1 MLHIRNILF
10 GLAALSVTACG
21 PFDAV
26 TRSAPY
32 ETTMPIAVMEPI
44 ATESFDVSPEIVTRA
59 VADIPPVS
67 MAADFNVV
75 DIRVDVPDTLRVS
88 EANSL
93 IPLGDIVW
101 QGDLPGNRYQQVQT
115 ILQDAVSKGVENA
128 NGGRDVVLHLTVTRF
143 HSLSHR
149 ARYSI
154 GGNHSIFFDLAI
166 IDAMTG
172 QQIGETEN
180 INASLD
186 AFGGAAAIQ
195 AELAGLTQKVRIID
209 HVSRVISS
217 KLDEVESAVLMAQA
231 AS

>member
-32 ETTMPIAVMEPI
+32 ETIMPTSVIEVAP
-44 ATESFDVSPEIVTRA
+44 TTSFEEAPEVVTRA
-59 VADIPPVS
+59 VADIPPV
-67 MAADFNVV
+67 AVAGDFKVV
-75 DIRVDVPDTLRVS
+75 DVRVDVPRSLRVS
-88 EANSL
+88 EANTL

-101 QGDLPGNRYQQVQT
+101 QGDLPGDRYVQVQS
-115 ILQDAVSKGVENA
+115 ILQEAIQQGTAAYDGNRE
-128 NGGRDVVLHLTVTRF
+128 VVVHITVTRF

-149 ARYSI
+149 ARYTV

-166 IDAMTG
+166 IDLNSG
-172 QQIGETEN
+172 QQIGETKQV
-180 INASLD
+180 NASLD
-186 AFGGAAAIQ
+186 AFGGQAAIQ

-209 HVSRVISS
+209 HVSRVI
-217 KLDEVESAVLMAQA
+217 
-231 AS
+231 ASELEEAETSTTLAGLSF